1 MSYLSTVFQ
10 AIRLRRDP
18 YLRMVLARD
27 GVADGA
33 LIVGAVYLIL
43 AIPGFLD
50 GVSVISLLRLVLSG
64 LFGWIILSGLVYLIG
79 RHGLEGYGSFPSVMA
94 ASSLAYPPLILALLF
109 GLVLSRFQAGLVA
122 SVWLVACLWMAARV
136 SLDLSKEKAV
146 LAAGGGYLAWL
157 LVSALFRF

>member
-1 MSYLSTVFQ
+1 MSYLSTVVQ
-10 AIRLRRDP
+10 AARLRRDP

-33 LIVGAVYLIL
+33 MIVGAVYLVLVVPAFI
-43 AIPGFLD
+43 D
-50 GVSVISLLRLVLSG
+50 GVGVISLLRYVLSG

-94 ASSLAYPPLILALLF
+94 AASLAYPPLILALAVD
-109 GLVLSRFQAGLVA
+109 LVLPRFPADLIA
-122 SVWLVACLWMAARV
+122 SVWLLACLWMAARV
-136 SLDLSKEKAV
+136 SLDLSKEKAA

-157 LVSALFRF
+157 VISALFRF